1 MDLDLNLPPQ
11 VVTYLDLNFSP
22 HEEEEEDVEMPKAE
36 DVEMPEAEDVE
47 MPEAEDVQMPQAE
60 DVEMPEAEDV
70 EMPEAE
76 DVEIPAAHAQS
87 RELPDSH
94 RFAAYIALKALGNDR
109 KIAKADKELV
119 ATLLKT
125 SLSTI
130 ERIWRKGREQE
141 IKQLEVD
148 VSNQKRGRCGRK
160 RADLGLSRMPSI
172 PLNKRSTLRALA
184 RELGVAYATL
194 QRRFQWGKIRRHTST
209 LKPALK
215 PENKIARLKFC
226 TSMIDQTTTAEAEPS
241 FLSMENI
248 VHIDEKWFDMTKRS
262 RKYYLLPEE
271 QDPVR
276 TIHNKNSIGK
286 QDNARTHVLPNDP
299 IFLAAVKESGRDIKL
314 LQQPPNSP
322 DLNALD
328 LGFFSSIQSLTVQY
342 APTTL
347 KELIE
352 SVEQAFDGYDVDT
365 LVRVFITL
373 QTVMIEVMRVEGDNT
388 YDIKHMGKVKL
399 QREGNLPMIL
409 AFDGTY
415 YRKSLE
421 IIANHEAALDSL
433 NKQEEEQ
440 KKDNKMK
447 EHNIKRKARRI
458 GPRVIVDN
466 ETIIPGSL
474 YATWLD
480 DPSDLVSRR
489 RRISSL
495 SQEIVVKLPSQHE
508 IQEWRQPM

>member
-1 MDLDLNLPPQ
+1 
-11 VVTYLDLNFSP
+11 
-22 HEEEEEDVEMPKAE
+22 
-36 DVEMPEAEDVE
+36 
-47 MPEAEDVQMPQAE
+47 
-60 DVEMPEAEDV
+60 
-70 EMPEAE
+70 
-76 DVEIPAAHAQS
+76 
-87 RELPDSH
+87 
-94 RFAAYIALKALGNDR
+94 
-109 KIAKADKELV
+109 
-119 ATLLKT
+119 
-125 SLSTI
+125 
-130 ERIWRKGREQE
+130 
-141 IKQLEVD
+141 
-148 VSNQKRGRCGRK
+148 
-160 RADLGLSRMPSI
+160 
-172 PLNKRSTLRALA
+172 
-184 RELGVAYATL
+184 
-194 QRRFQWGKIRRHTST
+194 
-209 LKPALK
+209 
-215 PENKIARLKFC
+215 
-226 TSMIDQTTTAEAEPS
+226 MIDQTSTAEAEPS

-248 VHIDEKWFDMTKRS
+248 VYIDEKWFDMTKRS

-286 QDNARTHVLPNDP
+286 VMFLTAVAKPRYNEQKKVMFDGKIGIWAFVEETAAKNNSKNRLKGTMELKTIIVTRNVMREFLCEKVIPAIAYLWPDNEGTIFIQQDNARTHVLPNDP
-299 IFLAAVKESGRDIKL
+299 VFLAAVKESGRDIKL

-373 QTVMIEVMRVEGDNT
+373 QSVMIEVMRVEGDNT

-421 IIANHEAALDSL
+421 IIANHEAALDSC

-440 KKDNKMK
+440 KKDNKIK
-447 EHNIKRKARRI
+447 EHNIKRKARRT
-458 GPRVIVDN
+458 GPQVIVDN

-480 DPSDLVSRR
+480 DPSDLVSKR

-495 SQEIVVKLPSQHE
+495 SQEIVVKLPSHHKIHE
-508 IQEWRQPM
+508 WSQPM